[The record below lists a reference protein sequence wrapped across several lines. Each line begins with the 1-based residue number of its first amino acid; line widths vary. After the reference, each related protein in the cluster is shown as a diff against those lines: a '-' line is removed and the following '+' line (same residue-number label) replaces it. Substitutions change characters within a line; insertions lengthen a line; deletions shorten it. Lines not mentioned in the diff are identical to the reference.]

1 MKLGF
6 IFPNLPGHLNLM
18 IALARQLLTRN
29 HDVVLPYSA
38 GAVGLPFISSDENG
52 RFERETVAFPEFRV
66 LC

>member
-1 MKLGF
+1 
-6 IFPNLPGHLNLM
+6 M

-38 GAVGLPFISSDENG
+38 GAVGLPFIPSDKKG
-52 RFERETVAFPEFRV
+52 RFERVAFAEFRV

>member
-6 IFPNLPGHLNLM
+6 IIPNLPGHLNLM

-29 HDVVLPYSA
+29 HDVVLPYLA
-38 GAVGLPFISSDENG
+38 GAVGLPFISSDKKG
-52 RFERETVAFPEFRV
+52 RFEGETVAFAEFRV

>member
-6 IFPNLPGHLNLM
+6 IIPNLPGHLNLM

-29 HDVVLPYSA
+29 HDVVLPYLA
-38 GAVGLPFISSDENG
+38 GAVGLPFIFSDKKG
-52 RFERETVAFPEFRV
+52 RFEGETVAFAEFRV